1 MTTAADVTAA
11 AAAAA
16 TADAAAGCFS
26 GVIAAAR
33 TCLGRRGSA
42 GVYVFYQDRVPPPPP
57 QK

>member
-1 MTTAADVTAA
+1 MTTAADVTA

-42 GVYVFYQDRVPPPPP
+42 GVYVFYQDRVPPPP

>member
-1 MTTAADVTAA
+1 MTTAADVTAAA

-42 GVYVFYQDRVPPPPP
+42 GVYVFYQDCVPPPP